1 MTDQDQKR
9 PARKVHIDP
18 DLLTPGDF
26 RRGRVALGG
35 RDPWE
40 MLRGHQED
48 RAVFIGWALLSRDD
62 PTLTLEDVD
71 GWPFGA
77 YVAEEEGAEDDSDRP
92 PEAPSS
98 TNGSGPKRNAAKRN
112 DKPVS
117 VSPSSAASTT

>member
-9 PARKVHIDP
+9 PARKVQIDP

-48 RAVFIGWALLSRDD
+48 RAVLIGWALLSRDD

-71 GWPFGA
+71 GWNFGA
-77 YVAEEEGAEDDSDRP
+77 YIYGEDEDAEEDADRP

-98 TNGSGPKRNAAKRN
+98 TNGSGPNRNA
-112 DKPVS
+112 
-117 VSPSSAASTT
+117 

>member
-35 RDPWE
+35 RDPWD

-62 PTLTLEDVD
+62 PTLTLDDVD
-71 GWPFGA
+71 QWSFGSYILA
-77 YVAEEEGAEDDSDRP
+77 DDEPEEEAAGRP

-98 TNGSGPKRNAAKRN
+98 TNGSGPKRNAAKPNAKRA
-112 DKPVS
+112 S
-117 VSPSSAASTT
+117 ASPSS